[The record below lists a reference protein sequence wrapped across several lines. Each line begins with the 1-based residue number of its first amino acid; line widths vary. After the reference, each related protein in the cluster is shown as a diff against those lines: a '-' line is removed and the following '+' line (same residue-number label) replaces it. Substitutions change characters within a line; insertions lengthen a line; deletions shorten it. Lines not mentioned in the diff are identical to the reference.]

1 MPRMYMK
8 KNNPTWLRVN
18 LPKQKGIGLIEV
30 LIALVISAFALLGLA
45 GLQIASL
52 RYQKVAQ
59 FRSVASQSTADIADR
74 MRANVVGASDGDYN
88 TPTGDKLGYLPPE
101 TKCGTA
107 DDDDDCTPA
116 TAAAQDISN
125 WRLALADTMAGGWGE
140 VAGNIDDGFVITVY
154 FKEPGKPTDASGSL
168 DPNCRAAALD
178 ASTDKDVRCFQTTFL
193 P

>member
-74 MRANVVGASDGDYN
+74 MRANVVGAKAGDYN
-88 TPTGDKLGYLPPE
+88 TPTGDKLGDNSTLDE
-101 TKCGTA
+101 
-107 DDDDDCTPA
+107 CTIGCDA
-116 TAAAQDISN
+116 AKVAAQDIFK
-125 WRLALADTMAGGWGE
+125 WRRELAWTMAGGWGE
-140 VAGNIDDGFVITVY
+140 VAGNITDGFAITVY

-178 ASTDKDVRCFQTTFL
+178 ASKDKDVRCFQTTFL